1 MMETVCGS
9 GVSVIV
15 LAVAATA
22 PVGGTSSR
30 RTTVSPTA
38 KVEMLDEAPQ
48 LTASDSEYDP
58 FRRIANVALPV
69 IPWAHVF

>member
-1 MMETVCGS
+1 
-9 GVSVIV
+9 
-15 LAVAATA
+15 
-22 PVGGTSSR
+22 
-30 RTTVSPTA
+30 
-38 KVEMLDEAPQ
+38 MLDEAPQ